1 MHVLFLGFLKEE
13 IPVPVP
19 LIMTGESAPV
29 EDEEDAENSESGR
42 DDHTDESCDDDR
54 QSFSPP
60 SSLSSN
66 VCCTDA
72 HPNYQSDFFI
82 NSVILML
89 MKYSKGM
96 SCVAFDMFLTLEGRL
111 RQFT

>member
-54 QSFSPP
+54 QSFRSIK
-60 SSLSSN
+60 SFIKCLLHR
-66 VCCTDA
+66 CTCQL
-72 HPNYQSDFFI
+72 P
-82 NSVILML
+82 V
-89 MKYSKGM
+89 
-96 SCVAFDMFLTLEGRL
+96 
-111 RQFT
+111 